1 MVVVAGDLTLCL
13 QLNSVLIDILFFSVH
28 ISVGII
34 SYKLGP
40 SSEEYP
46 PTLLR
51 FTTPILSKA
60 KTMIKRFAFF
70 TTPVPTPHPPP
81 PKSLFWL
88 SFKHSYTFK
97 QSHNIGKKYYW
108 QNLIH
113 GLCDT
118 FTLHGKLCPIGIDA
132 LMQGC
137 QGEIQVHPFSEKY
150 VVTVLDKISVTD

>member
-60 KTMIKRFAFF
+60 KTMIRKCF
-70 TTPVPTPHPPP
+70 TTPVPIP
-81 PKSLFWL
+81 PKSPFWT
-88 SFKHSYTFK
+88 SFKHSHTFK

-137 QGEIQVHPFSEKY
+137 QGEIQVHPFSEKPR
-150 VVTVLDKISVTD
+150 KGKS